1 MEAALALV
9 VKYAQYIPLAIDA
22 GSSVV
27 DAISRM
33 LRLAQGA
40 EGGTITDE
48 EVDLHRKALDKLI
61 EDFNT
66 PIPD

>member
-22 GSSVV
+22 GTSVV

-40 EGGTITDE
+40 EGGSITDD
-48 EVDLHRKALDKLI
+48 EVELHRAALDKLI
-61 EDFNT
+61 EDFNA

>member
-1 MEAALALV
+1 MESALALV

-22 GSSVV
+22 GVSIT
-27 DAISRM
+27 DALSRM

-40 EGGTITDE
+40 ESGTIGDDE
-48 EVDLHRKALDKLI
+48 IELHRIALDKLI
-61 EDFNT
+61 EEFNT

>member
-1 MEAALALV
+1 MDAALALV
-9 VKYAQYIPLAIDA
+9 AKYAQYIPLAIDA
-22 GSSVV
+22 GVSVV

-40 EGGTITDE
+40 EAGTLTDDEIT
-48 EVDLHRKALDKLI
+48 LHRAALDKLI

-66 PIPD
+66 PID